1 LGNLQ
6 RLGNDYKM
14 RKFLELVFAKLD
26 QLFNIVGGRNIA
38 LLGISL
44 IVTIFSL
51 FFNENWLQDASE
63 KSTEIAHINR
73 ILQQV
78 SLLQSNM
85 YKAESAQRGY
95 LLTHAKEH
103 MLYYDVGVDDAKK
116 NLQAIQA
123 SLLVLSPAAAYK
135 NEQTI
140 LSKLSA
146 DIGAKVS
153 EMDVTMQFAS
163 TGKVL
168 DAKKV
173 MKLDNGQ
180 IQMNSI
186 SLNAEALQTNLKQRL
201 NTVYKARNVTRTV
214 IRTSVIAGPIIL
226 IFLVVLVIK
235 QLLQELADKAALQQ
249 RLSDENQR
257 HEEQALAQSK
267 LLRSLALDYQADV
280 ERERYKLARELH
292 DELGSILTA
301 SKMDIA
307 WVIKT
312 IGKSH
317 PEIAEKLKKT
327 NSYIDQGIS
336 FKRQVVQD
344 LHPSMITSFG
354 FWPALRALIDDA
366 VERNKWELTLTL
378 PDENTQLNETI
389 GLVAY
394 RIVQETL
401 NNCNK
406 YAKASAISIHMI
418 NDEKHLKI
426 EIQDNGVGLDLNG
439 LDDNTHGL
447 SGMRH
452 RVLAIGGHFEVDSSP
467 GKGLF
472 TRAILP
478 LDVKKVD
485 A

>member
-1 LGNLQ
+1 
-6 RLGNDYKM
+6 M

-26 QLFNIVGGRNIA
+26 QLFGIFGGRNIA
-38 LLGISL
+38 LLGVSL
-44 IVTIFSL
+44 VITIFSL
-51 FFNENWLQDASE
+51 FFNENWLHDATE
-63 KSTEIAHINR
+63 KSNEIARINHM
-73 ILQQV
+73 LQTVGQ
-78 SLLQSNM
+78 LQSNL

-95 LLTHAKEH
+95 LLTRAKDYL
-103 MLYYDVGVDDAKK
+103 LYYGVGVDEAKK
-116 NLQAIQA
+116 NLQAIQTA
-123 SLLVLSPAAAYK
+123 LLVLTPATAYQV
-135 NEQTI
+135 EQNI
-140 LSKLSA
+140 LSQLSS
-146 DIGAKVS
+146 DVGAKIS
-153 EMDVTMQFAS
+153 EMDVTIEFA
-163 TGKVL
+163 TKGKVL

-173 MKLDNGQ
+173 LNLDNGMA
-180 IQMNSI
+180 QMNNI
-186 SLNAEALQTNLKQRL
+186 NMHIEKMQTTLKQRL
-201 NTVYKARNVTRTV
+201 GTVYAARNVTRTI

-235 QLLQELADKAALQQ
+235 QLLQELADKATLQQ

-257 HEEQALAQSK
+257 HEAQAMEQSK

-301 SKMDIA
+301 SKMDIS

-312 IGKSH
+312 IGKTH

-327 NSYIDQGIS
+327 NSYLDQGIN
-336 FKRQVVQD
+336 FKRQVVQE
-344 LHPSMITSFG
+344 LHPAMISSFG

-378 PDENTQLNETI
+378 PDENTVINETI
-389 GLVAY
+389 SLVAY

-406 YAKASAISIHMI
+406 YAKATTLSIHMI

-426 EIQDNGVGLDLNG
+426 EIQDNGVGIDLDN
-439 LDDNTHGL
+439 LDANTHGL

-452 RVLAIGGHFEVDSSP
+452 RVLAIGGHFEVASSL
-467 GKGLF
+467 GNGLF
-472 TRAILP
+472 TSAILP
-478 LDVKKVD
+478 LDVK
-485 A
+485 AAELQSTL

>member
-1 LGNLQ
+1 
-6 RLGNDYKM
+6 M
-14 RKFLELVFAKLD
+14 RKFIELLFTKLD
-26 QLFNIVGGRNIA
+26 QLFDIFGGRNIA

-44 IVTIFSL
+44 IITIFSL
-51 FFNENWLQDASE
+51 FFNENWLRNATE
-63 KSTEIAHINR
+63 KSNEIAHINR
-73 ILQQV
+73 ILQEITQ
-78 SLLQSNM
+78 LQSNM

-95 LLTHAKEH
+95 LLTHAKDYL
-103 MLYYDVGVDDAKK
+103 LYYDVGVDDAKK
-116 NLQAIQA
+116 NLQTIQSA
-123 SLLVLSPAAAYK
+123 LLVLSPAAAYK

-140 LSKLSA
+140 LGKLSA

-153 EMDVTMQFAS
+153 EMDVTLQFATS
-163 TGKVL
+163 GKVL

-180 IQMNSI
+180 MQMNSI
-186 SLNAEALQTNLKQRL
+186 SLNAEQLQTNLKQRL

-235 QLLQELADKAALQQ
+235 QLLKELADKAALQQ

-257 HEEQALAQSK
+257 HETLAIEQSK

-301 SKMDIA
+301 SKMDIS

-312 IGKSH
+312 IGKTH

-327 NSYIDQGIS
+327 NSYLDQGIN
-336 FKRQVVQD
+336 FKRQVVQE
-344 LHPSMITSFG
+344 LHPAMISSFG

-366 VERNKWELTLTL
+366 VERNRWELTLTL
-378 PDENTQLNETI
+378 PDENTVINETI
-389 GLVAY
+389 SLVAY

-406 YAKASAISIHMI
+406 YAKATALSIHMI

-426 EIQDNGVGLDLNG
+426 EIQDNGVGMDLESLDTK
-439 LDDNTHGL
+439 THGL

-452 RVLAIGGHFEVDSSP
+452 RVLAIGGHFEIASSP
-467 GKGLF
+467 GNGLF

-478 LDVKKVD
+478 MDIKTAEASSKVV
-485 A
+485 

>member
-1 LGNLQ
+1 
-6 RLGNDYKM
+6 M
-14 RKFLELVFAKLD
+14 RKFLELSFAKLD
-26 QLFNIVGGRNIA
+26 QLFGIFGGRNIA

-44 IVTIFSL
+44 IITIFSL
-51 FFNENWLQDASE
+51 FFNENWLRDATE
-63 KSTEIAHINR
+63 KSNEIAHINHVLHEVTE
-73 ILQQV
+73 LQG
-78 SLLQSNM
+78 NM

-95 LLTHAKEH
+95 LLTRSKDY
-103 MLYYDVGVDDAKK
+103 LLFYDVGVDYAKK
-116 NLQAIQA
+116 NLQAIQTA
-123 SLLVLSPAAAYK
+123 LLALSPADAYK

-146 DIGAKVS
+146 DVGAKIS
-153 EMDVTMQFAS
+153 EMDVTLEFA
-163 TGKVL
+163 TNGKVV

-173 MKLDNGQ
+173 VKLDSGL

-186 SLNAEALQTNLKQRL
+186 SLNVADMQATLKQRL
-201 NTVYKARNVTRTV
+201 KSVYKARNFTRMV

-226 IFLVVLVIK
+226 ILLVVLVIK

-257 HEEQALAQSK
+257 HESLAMEQSK
-267 LLRSLALDYQADV
+267 LLRSLALDYQSDV

-301 SKMDIA
+301 SKMDIS

-312 IGKSH
+312 IGKTH

-327 NSYIDQGIS
+327 NSYLDQGIN
-336 FKRQVVQD
+336 FKRQVVQE
-344 LHPSMITSFG
+344 LHPAMISSFG

-366 VERNKWELTLTL
+366 VERNQWKLTLTL
-378 PDENTQLNETI
+378 PDENTVINETI
-389 GLVAY
+389 SLVAY

-406 YAKASAISIHMI
+406 YAKATEISIHMI

-426 EIQDNGVGLDLNG
+426 EIQDNGVGMDLESLDTK
-439 LDDNTHGL
+439 THGL

-452 RVLAIGGHFEVDSSP
+452 RVLAIGGHFEIASSL
-467 GKGLF
+467 GNGLF

-478 LDVKKVD
+478 MDIKTAEASSIIV
-485 A
+485 

>member
-1 LGNLQ
+1 
-6 RLGNDYKM
+6 M

-26 QLFNIVGGRNIA
+26 QLFGIFGGRNIA

-44 IVTIFSL
+44 IITIFSL
-51 FFNENWLQDASE
+51 FFNENWLRDATE
-63 KSTEIAHINR
+63 KSNEIARINYL
-73 ILQQV
+73 LQTV
-78 SLLQSNM
+78 SQLQSNM

-95 LLTHAKEH
+95 LLTRTKDYL
-103 MLYYDVGVDDAKK
+103 LYYGVGVDEAKK
-116 NLQAIQA
+116 NLQTIQA
-123 SLLVLSPAAAYK
+123 ALLALTPASAYTA
-135 NEQTI
+135 EQTI
-140 LSKLSA
+140 LSKLSS
-146 DIGAKVS
+146 DVGAKIS
-153 EMDVTMQFAS
+153 EMDVTIEFA
-163 TGKVL
+163 TKGKVL

-173 MKLDNGQ
+173 LNLDNGMM
-180 IQMNSI
+180 QMNSI
-186 SLNAEALQTNLKQRL
+186 NLHIEKMQSTLKARL
-201 NTVYKARNVTRTV
+201 NNVYAARNLTRTV

-257 HEEQALAQSK
+257 HEAQAFEQRK

-301 SKMDIA
+301 SKMDIS
-307 WVIKT
+307 WVIKSV
-312 IGKSH
+312 GKTH
-317 PEIAEKLKKT
+317 PEIADKLRKT
-327 NSYIDQGIS
+327 NTYLDQGIN
-336 FKRQVVQD
+336 FKRQVVQE
-344 LHPSMITSFG
+344 LHPAMISSFG

-366 VERNKWELTLTL
+366 VERNQWKLTLTL
-378 PDENTQLNETI
+378 PDENTVINETI
-389 GLVAY
+389 SLVAY

-406 YAKASAISIHMI
+406 YAKATELSIHMI

-426 EIQDNGVGLDLNG
+426 EIQDNGVGIDLESLDTK
-439 LDDNTHGL
+439 THGL

-452 RVLAIGGHFEVDSSP
+452 RVLAIGGHFELDSGL

-478 LDVKKVD
+478 LDVKT
-485 A
+485 AEA

>member
-1 LGNLQ
+1 
-6 RLGNDYKM
+6 M

-26 QLFNIVGGRNIA
+26 QLFGIFGGRNIA
-38 LLGISL
+38 LLGVSL
-44 IVTIFSL
+44 VITIFSL
-51 FFNENWLQDASE
+51 FFNENWLRDATE
-63 KSTEIAHINR
+63 KSNEIARINH
-73 ILQQV
+73 
-78 SLLQSNM
+78 LLQTVGQLQRNM

-95 LLTHAKEH
+95 LLTRTKDYL
-103 MLYYDVGVDDAKK
+103 LYYGVGVDEAKK
-116 NLQAIQA
+116 NLQTIQTA
-123 SLLVLSPAAAYK
+123 LLAFTPAAAYK
-135 NEQTI
+135 AEQNI
-140 LSKLSA
+140 LSKLTS
-146 DIGAKVS
+146 DVGAKIS
-153 EMDVTMQFAS
+153 EMDVTIEFAS
-163 TGKVL
+163 KGKVL

-173 MKLDNGQ
+173 LNLDNGMA
-180 IQMNSI
+180 QMNSI
-186 SLNAEALQTNLKQRL
+186 NMHIEKMQSALKERLK
-201 NTVYKARNVTRTV
+201 TVYVARNFTRTV

-257 HEEQALAQSK
+257 HESLAIEQSK

-301 SKMDIA
+301 SKMDIS
-307 WVIKT
+307 WVIKSL
-312 IGKSH
+312 GKTH
-317 PEIAEKLKKT
+317 PEVADKLKKT
-327 NSYIDQGIS
+327 NSYLDQGIN
-336 FKRQVVQD
+336 FKRQVVQE
-344 LHPSMITSFG
+344 LHPSMIASFG

-378 PDENTQLNETI
+378 PDENTKLNETI
-389 GLVAY
+389 ALVAY

-406 YAKASAISIHMI
+406 YAKATAVSIHMI

-426 EIQDNGVGLDLNG
+426 EIQDNGVGLDLEN
-439 LDDNTHGL
+439 LDTNTHGL

-452 RVLAIGGHFEVDSSP
+452 RVLAIGGHFEVASSL
-467 GKGLF
+467 GNGLF

-478 LDVKKVD
+478 LDVKAVE

>member
-1 LGNLQ
+1 
-6 RLGNDYKM
+6 M

-26 QLFNIVGGRNIA
+26 QLFGIFGGRNIA
-38 LLGISL
+38 LLGVSL
-44 IVTIFSL
+44 VITIFSL
-51 FFNENWLQDASE
+51 FFNENWLHDATE
-63 KSTEIAHINR
+63 KSNEIARINHL
-73 ILQQV
+73 LQAVGQ
-78 SLLQSNM
+78 LQSNM

-95 LLTHAKEH
+95 LLTRTKDYL
-103 MLYYDVGVDDAKK
+103 LYYGVGVDDAKK
-116 NLQAIQA
+116 NLQTIQTA
-123 SLLVLSPAAAYK
+123 LLALTPATAYK
-135 NEQTI
+135 AEQNI
-140 LSKLSA
+140 LSKLTS
-146 DIGAKVS
+146 DVGAKIS
-153 EMDVTMQFAS
+153 EMDVTIEFAS
-163 TGKVL
+163 KGKVL

-173 MKLDNGQ
+173 LNLDNGMV
-180 IQMNSI
+180 QMNSI
-186 SLNAEALQTNLKQRL
+186 NVHIEKMQSALKERLK
-201 NTVYKARNVTRTV
+201 TVYAARNVTRTV

-257 HEEQALAQSK
+257 HESLALEQSK

-307 WVIKT
+307 WVIKS
-312 IGKSH
+312 IGKTH

-344 LHPSMITSFG
+344 LHPSMIASFG
-354 FWPALRALIDDA
+354 FWPALRALIDDT

-378 PDENTQLNETI
+378 PDENTKLNETI
-389 GLVAY
+389 ALVAY

-406 YAKASAISIHMI
+406 YAKATAISIHMI

-426 EIQDNGVGLDLNG
+426 EIQDNGVGLDLEN
-439 LDDNTHGL
+439 LDSNTHGL

-452 RVLAIGGHFEVDSSP
+452 RVLAIGGHFEVASSL
-467 GKGLF
+467 GNGLF

-478 LDVKKVD
+478 LDVKAVE